1 MKDERCSINNIFRKQ
16 IFDAIKVLR
25 KDKRKLQDCKTI
37 HSYITQHNATN
48 LDENSVLNA
57 IKLLLKGNLFKN
69 TPVKEGD
76 SYYEVSEDSGTTFI
90 FDNNSTKSN
99 PQEQTL
105 SNEEIPKLGETS
117 TLNLRNVKVWKR

>member
-48 LDENSVLNA
+48 LE
-57 IKLLLKGNLFKN
+57 GNLFKN

-90 FDNNSTKSN
+90 FDNNNTKSN